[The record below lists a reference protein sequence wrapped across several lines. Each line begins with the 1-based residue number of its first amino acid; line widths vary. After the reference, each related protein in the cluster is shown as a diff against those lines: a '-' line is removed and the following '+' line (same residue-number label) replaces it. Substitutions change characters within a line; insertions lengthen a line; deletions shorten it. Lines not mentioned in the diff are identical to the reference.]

1 MANKNW
7 NITLLGLATLVLLFA
22 LNLLFSLLFGG
33 FYFDITNDK
42 RYTLTS
48 ETKKFLEDNKEP
60 INIRLYVSNNL
71 KNDELSQYAKYLRKL
86 FDEYVKNS
94 KNKLELIVVEVKP
107 FTNTQAQAEKAEVKE
122 FDFGDGVKHQY
133 LGASFSNSKGRTIA
147 ISNFWPNRKP
157 FVEDDITRVLSV
169 LASRNRPVLG
179 VMSPYFKVVESK
191 HSLSSVGSWPFVKQL
206 ELAGYEIVRLS
217 ETSFSIDNRIDAVLV
232 FYPMNLDVIGKY
244 AIDQYLMRGGNVIVM
259 LDSFAEERF
268 KEKEDFFGYN
278 SGLKDFLANVG
289 VDYLENIVVG
299 DNENGRSIVLD
310 GNLVQYPFKILVKG
324 DNIKKHNV
332 MAGVNQ
338 LFVNHS
344 GFFDFKKVDN
354 IETNVLFA
362 TSEQSGVIL
371 AKNIA
376 DISYDNLIKN
386 YETTEYVYP
395 LALMLEGKFKSLYTE
410 PLYETD
416 TALQQM
422 PPFLSI
428 PLKKAKLALIADV
441 DMMSEI
447 FWNANADGKTEGYSI
462 VYSSDNF
469 KFLRNLVDYMT
480 ESGFIGIANKRLVN
494 GYNSLSKVFFNIA
507 TALYAKQK
515 RNIEEKLVEIRHNI
529 LLRQEQYGVNVVS
542 VKQVKDIE
550 RLRREELDVM
560 QQLRKI
566 TYQTKEAYDSYLVF
580 FAVLMIG
587 VFPLLLTVL
596 IWGIYYIYSRWVK
609 RLAEDVINE

>member
-1 MANKNW
+1 
-7 NITLLGLATLVLLFA
+7 
-22 LNLLFSLLFGG
+22 
-33 FYFDITNDK
+33 
-42 RYTLTS
+42 
-48 ETKKFLEDNKEP
+48 
-60 INIRLYVSNNL
+60 
-71 KNDELSQYAKYLRKL
+71 
-86 FDEYVKNS
+86 
-94 KNKLELIVVEVKP
+94 
-107 FTNTQAQAEKAEVKE
+107 
-122 FDFGDGVKHQY
+122 
-133 LGASFSNSKGRTIA
+133 
-147 ISNFWPNRKP
+147 
-157 FVEDDITRVLSV
+157 
-169 LASRNRPVLG
+169 
-179 VMSPYFKVVESK
+179 
-191 HSLSSVGSWPFVKQL
+191 
-206 ELAGYEIVRLS
+206 
-217 ETSFSIDNRIDAVLV
+217 
-232 FYPMNLDVIGKY
+232 
-244 AIDQYLMRGGNVIVM
+244 
-259 LDSFAEERF
+259 
-268 KEKEDFFGYN
+268 
-278 SGLKDFLANVG
+278 
-289 VDYLENIVVG
+289 
-299 DNENGRSIVLD
+299 
-310 GNLVQYPFKILVKG
+310 
-324 DNIKKHNV
+324 
-332 MAGVNQ
+332 
-338 LFVNHS
+338 
-344 GFFDFKKVDN
+344 
-354 IETNVLFA
+354 
-362 TSEQSGVIL
+362 
-371 AKNIA
+371 
-376 DISYDNLIKN
+376 
-386 YETTEYVYP
+386 
-395 LALMLEGKFKSLYTE
+395 
-410 PLYETD
+410 
-416 TALQQM
+416 M